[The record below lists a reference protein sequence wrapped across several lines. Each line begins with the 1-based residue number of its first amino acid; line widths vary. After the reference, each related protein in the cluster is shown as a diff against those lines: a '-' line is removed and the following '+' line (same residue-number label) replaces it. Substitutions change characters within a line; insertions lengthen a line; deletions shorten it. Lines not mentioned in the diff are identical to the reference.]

1 MPPASTHSSD
11 PLLETQ
17 VFWVTHQRSILIG
30 LVAAICALAAFGGY
44 RLYTVRRDAAAATLL
59 ASAKGSA
66 DFQKVVTEYPSA
78 PAAPSA
84 ALLLANEQRKEQKF
98 AEANATLQGFIKQ
111 NPKHELI
118 TTAKLAIAANLE
130 SLGKPDEALEMYRRI
145 AAEHPRDFNAPTA
158 LLSEVHLL
166 KQKGQIDEARR
177 VCETVMTQYR
187 ENYAAQ
193 EAPRL
198 LKTLKPATGA
208 PSSAATTPAEN
219 LPAAAISPPPA
230 SAAPTP

>member
-17 VFWVTHQRSILIG
+17 VFWGRHKRSILIG
-30 LVAAICALAAFGGY
+30 LVVAIFALAVFGGY
-44 RLYTVRRDAAAATLL
+44 RWYTVRRNAAAAALL
-59 ASAKGSA
+59 ASAN
-66 DFQKVVTEYPSA
+66 FQKVIADYPSS

-84 ALLLANEQRKEQKF
+84 TLLLADQQRREQKF

-118 TTAKLAIAANLE
+118 TTAKLAMAANLE
-130 SLGKPDEALEMYRRI
+130 SLGKPDEALEMFRRI

-158 LLSEVHLL
+158 LLSQVHLL

-198 LKTLKPATGA
+198 LKTLKPAASA
-208 PSSAATTPAEN
+208 PPAVPTTPAEN
-219 LPAAAISPPPA
+219 VPAVAISPAPA